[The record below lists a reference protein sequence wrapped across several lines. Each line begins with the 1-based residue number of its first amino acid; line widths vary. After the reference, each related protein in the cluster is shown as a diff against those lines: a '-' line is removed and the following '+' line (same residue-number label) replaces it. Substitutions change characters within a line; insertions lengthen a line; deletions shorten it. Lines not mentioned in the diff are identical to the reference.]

1 MIMPRRTSIKARII
15 TVIMLTTVA
24 VLLMTVI
31 AFMFYDLVEFRQSM
45 VRNLTT
51 QAQIIAQ
58 NSSAALA
65 YQSEKDARETLSS
78 LRAEPHIT
86 AAALYDNRGKLFVKF
101 PANVADALLP
111 LPNTLKTIGHEF
123 KKSRLIVFEPVT
135 QFGSRKGTLY
145 LCSDLTA
152 LFDRLELYG
161 LIAVLIMLGSSLIAL
176 WLSDTLQRRISDPII
191 ALSQTARKISEQRD
205 YSVRAASSDT
215 EELGQLTDSF
225 NEMLGRIQTSD
236 SALRAS
242 EAQAQAASRAKDD
255 FLAALSHELRTPLN
269 PVLLLASEAAANQEL
284 PAEVREN
291 FEAIVRN
298 ITLEARLIDD
308 LLDLTRITRNKL
320 LLDKEPTDLH
330 AILRN
335 AIATVRAD
343 IEAKKISFSLNLQ
356 AEHFMVLGDTVRLQQ
371 IFWNVLKNA
380 VKFTGENGKISVVT
394 RNHNENLRVTI
405 TDTGIGL
412 TETELARVFDAFV
425 QGEHAEHGG
434 SHRFGG
440 LGLGLAISQK
450 LAELHSGV
458 IEAFSSGRDQGAT
471 FTIEFPLLTAPE
483 KEMISKPISISEKIS
498 TPVLTGHRILL
509 VEDHDPTRLALSRL
523 LARRNYEVF
532 AAASVAEA
540 RALAAANKFDL
551 LISDI
556 GLPDGSGYTL
566 MTEFRELY
574 HLKGIA
580 LTGYGMENDIANS
593 RAAGFSAHLTKPVH
607 VQALENA
614 LASAGAVAQS

>member
-1 MIMPRRTSIKARII
+1 MTHRISIKSQIM
-15 TVIMLTTVA
+15 TVIMLTTLA
-24 VLLMTVI
+24 VLLTTVT
-31 AFMFYDLVEFRQSM
+31 AFMFYDLVEFRQAM

-65 YQSEKDARETLSS
+65 YQNEADAQELLSS
-78 LRAEPHIT
+78 LRAEPHII
-86 AAALYDNRGKLFVKF
+86 AAVLYDNQGKLFVKF
-101 PANVADALLP
+101 PVNI
-111 LPNTLKTIGHEF
+111 PNTLLPATLQSVGCEF

-135 QFGSRKGTLY
+135 QNGVRKGTLY
-145 LCSDLTA
+145 LCSDLKA
-152 LFDRLELYG
+152 IAERLQLYG
-161 LIAVLIMLGSSLIAL
+161 LIALLVMLGSLLIAL
-176 WLSDTLQRRISDPII
+176 WLSNTLQRRITNPII
-191 ALSQTARKISEQRD
+191 ALSQTARKISEQHD
-205 YSVRAASSDT
+205 YSMRAAGSDT
-215 EELGQLTDSF
+215 EEIGQLTDSF
-225 NEMLGRIQTSD
+225 NEMLSRIQASD
-236 SALRAS
+236 SALRTS

-269 PVLLLASEAAANQEL
+269 PVLLLASEAAANPKL
-284 PAEVREN
+284 STEVREN
-291 FEAIVRN
+291 FDAIVRN

-320 LLDKEPTDLH
+320 SLEKEPADVHT
-330 AILRN
+330 ILQN
-335 AIATVRAD
+335 AIEIVRAD
-343 IEAKKISFSLNLQ
+343 FEAKKISFSFDLQ
-356 AEHFMVLGDTVRLQQ
+356 AENSMVLGDPVRLQQ

-380 VKFTGENGKISVVT
+380 VKFTMDNGKTSVVT
-394 RNHNENLRVTI
+394 RNQNKNLQVTI

-412 TETELARVFDAFV
+412 TERELTRVFDAFI
-425 QGEHAEHGG
+425 QGEHAEQGG

-458 IEAFSSGRDQGAT
+458 IRAFSSGRNHGAT
-471 FTIEFPLLTAPE
+471 FTMEFPLLTAKE
-483 KEMISKPISISEKIS
+483 KEISKSISVSEKLS
-498 TPVLTGHRILL
+498 TPVLPGNRILL
-509 VEDHDPTRLALSRL
+509 VEDHDPTRLALSQL
-523 LARRNYEVF
+523 LARRHYEVIT
-532 AAASVAEA
+532 AASVSQA
-540 RALAAANKFDL
+540 RELAAKNKFDL

-556 GLPDGSGYTL
+556 GLPDGNGYTL

-574 HLKGIA
+574 QLKGIA

-614 LASAGAVAQS
+614 LASAGVLLQS